1 MRNIEETN
9 KQSFAMHW
17 IKAESG
23 NTYICSV
30 DALNGIN
37 NPTEDDLRRLCVE
50 ESNNPQND

>member
-1 MRNIEETN
+1 MENNSMIGKTRIALE
-9 KQSFAMHW
+9 W

-30 DALNGIN
+30 DALKGIN
-37 NPTEDDLRRLCVE
+37 SPTEDDLRRLCVE

>member
-1 MRNIEETN
+1 MIGKTRIALE
-9 KQSFAMHW
+9 W

-30 DALNGIN
+30 DALKGIN
-37 NPTEDDLRRLCVE
+37 SPTEDDLRRLCVE